1 MEGLDL
7 MGGISTIFGFLAVC
21 LVMIWKVISD
31 KKDGDKV
38 KENSVKITQI
48 LDYITT
54 EREENRRITTEMQKS
69 IETLSENQKEI
80 VAMLGELRKNLAQ
93 KPRKK
98 AQKHQ
103 NNDKNNED

>member
-1 MEGLDL
+1 MEDFNIIQGVT
-7 MGGISTIFGFLAVC
+7 SIFGFLSVC
-21 LVMIWKVISD
+21 VIMIWKVVSD
-31 KKDGDKV
+31 KKDNDRI

-98 AQKHQ
+98 GQKHQ
-103 NNDKNNED
+103 NNDKNDED